1 MRGVD
6 VYGVKVNKYA
16 AEPAKQFM
24 NMQFAWCGCTLV
36 VQAISLILAIMVY
49 NKFNEIVALFPALPA
64 TAQTGMKTIQS
75 MHMSALWQ
83 VNLSN
88 MIVVAVVGTLFIY
101 LARKQMADGN
111 LKVFCCLGGF
121 CSIGYGIAGC
131 GNIGAFFFVYAA
143 AQLIGNPQ
151 KICEAF
157 NEKMTLTTGDFTYVK
172 DFVSTTVAPLL
183 APGNTT
189 VAPWLAPAIPTVAPW
204 PPVAPWR
211 QLAPGNTTAI
221 LPEGSCE
228 TALGAL
234 KSIFSILTVY
244 IAMTACFACII
255 SCICG
260 AGAKAA
266 NEAQDAMDDADV
278 EDFDYE

>member
-24 NMQFAWCGCTLV
+24 NMQFAWCGCSLV
-36 VQAISLILAIMVY
+36 VQAISLILSIMVY
-49 NKFNEIVALFPALPA
+49 NKFYEIVALLPSLPA
-64 TAQTGMKTIQS
+64 TAQTGMKTMES
-75 MHMSALWQ
+75 MHMTALWQ
-83 VNLSN
+83 INLSN
-88 MIVVAVVGTLFIY
+88 MIVVAFVGTLFIY
-101 LARKQMADGN
+101 LARKKMADGN
-111 LKVFCCLGGF
+111 LNVFCCLEGC
-121 CSIGYGIAGC
+121 CSIWYGITAC
-131 GNIGAFFFVYAA
+131 GMIGAFFFVYTA

-157 NEKMTLTTGDFTYVK
+157 NEKKTITTGDFSFVK
-172 DFVSTTVAPLL
+172 DFLSPTVAPLANMTPTVAPLL
-183 APGNTT
+183 APGNVTT
-189 VAPWLAPAIPTVAPW
+189 TLVTIAM
-204 PPVAPWR
+204 
-211 QLAPGNTTAI
+211 

-228 TALGAL
+228 KALGAI

-244 IAMTACFACII
+244 MAMTVCFTCII

-266 NEAQDAMDDADV
+266 NETQEAMDDADSS
-278 EDFDYE
+278 DLDYE